1 MHWFSESYLIN
12 NGVETLIFLTVLIF
26 LRVFFTRAVRKIN
39 RPWTAEVRLRMIG
52 YVRSFFFGALLIGM
66 LYIWGEQVHN
76 FAVSVFAIAFALVFS
91 VKELFMCINGSVLR
105 FRGNLYNLGD
115 RVEINGVRGDVIDMN
130 LLSTTLLEIGPGDKS
145 HHHTG
150 RVVLFPNSMVITNFV
165 VNESYLEHFFYH
177 TLTVPMKT
185 SEDWKE
191 ASELLST
198 IAKEEC
204 APYLDMARRRVQEL
218 ARQKSIDLPSVE
230 PRVILQ
236 IPEPGII
243 HLILRF
249 PGPAHLKGRLGQ
261 TILSRF
267 LDKFSL
273 QS

>member
-12 NGVETLIFLTVLIF
+12 NGVATLIFLAVLIF
-26 LRVFFTRAVRKIN
+26 LRIFFTRAVRKIN

-76 FAVSVFAIAFALVFS
+76 FAVSIFAIAFALVFS

-115 RVEINGVRGDVIDMN
+115 RIEINGVRGDVIDMN
-130 LLSTTLLEIGPGDKS
+130 LLSTTLLEIGPGEKS

-150 RVVLFPNSMVITNFV
+150 RVVLFPNSMVMTNFV

-185 SEDWKE
+185 SENWKE
-191 ASELLST
+191 ASQLLTT

-243 HLILRF
+243 DLILRF

-267 LDKFSL
+267 LEKFSL